1 MGVSTLACRFDNER
15 GQMTVEMA
23 VAFPIL
29 IIVAVIAVNALVFVS
44 ECASFDRV
52 FSEAVRV
59 HASARA
65 YGQSETGAIGEI
77 RSDIERSFSED
88 NLAVDIQV
96 ENAGTGCRK
105 YTATLQYAPTL
116 FGLGLRDSVFG
127 VALPCVS
134 HSASYVIDPCKPGV
148 FL

>member
-1 MGVSTLACRFDNER
+1 MGMRTLARYFDNER

-29 IIVAVIAVNALVFVS
+29 MIVAVIAVNALVFVS
-44 ECASFDRV
+44 ECASFDRA

-65 YGQSETGAIGEI
+65 YGQSEAGAIEEV
-77 RSDIERSFSED
+77 RSDLERSFSED
-88 NLAVDIQV
+88 NLAVDV
-96 ENAGTGCRK
+96 RAENAGAGCRK
-105 YTATLQYAPTL
+105 FTATLQYAPTL

-127 VALPCVS
+127 VALPHVS
-134 HSASYVIDPCKPGV
+134 HSASYVIDPYKPGV